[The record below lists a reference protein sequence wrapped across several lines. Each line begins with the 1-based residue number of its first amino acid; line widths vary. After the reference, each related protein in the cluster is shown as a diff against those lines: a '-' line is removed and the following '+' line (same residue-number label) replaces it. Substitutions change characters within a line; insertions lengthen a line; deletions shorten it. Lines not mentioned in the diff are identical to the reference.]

1 MNESLILSLLCF
13 AKLVLLSLPAVP
25 STLQQPYLCTTLS
38 LLAVFS
44 FLCSIYD
51 AIKVQFLVLEHFSN
65 ILQHVLC
72 YYPPRPG
79 MAALLLAPHLA
90 HLLAL
95 HVVPV
100 PTPFKCTV
108 YCAPRSTL
116 PYSALPCRT
125 FSLNLFHLT
134 WSHFHPSQA
143 CSHSRSS
150 TLEQCSCWHFE
161 Q

>member
-1 MNESLILSLLCF
+1 MPSLSCYPCTQHPPTALPLSR
-13 AKLVLLSLPAVP
+13 S
-25 STLQQPYLCTTLS
+25 LCTTLS

-51 AIKVQFLVLEHFSN
+51 DIKVQFLVLEHFSN

-72 YYPPRPG
+72 YNPPRPG
-79 MAALLLAPHLA
+79 MAVLLLAPHLA

-100 PTPFKCTV
+100 PTPFV